1 MAWRQVGMMVA
12 GLLVSGMARADGD
25 ALAEAMSRNPDRF
38 ETRAVDL
45 IAGFGGADGLRA
57 EDIETHIAL
66 ERAGARASGL
76 RRFLAMDLDA
86 DGAVTRAELAVT
98 QHAASAQGRGR
109 MERQFASADADGNDA
124 VDASELAAFG
134 TAAGLQALG
143 ADEADGLRA
152 LMQLDADGNG
162 ALTTAEVA
170 AAVARLDGS
179 G

>member
-38 ETRAVDL
+38 EARAVDL

-86 DGAVTRAELAVT
+86 DGAVTRAELAVA
-98 QHAASAQGRGR
+98 QHAASECWECGCGKFEHR
-109 MERQFASADADGNDA
+109 DGQY
-124 VDASELAAFG
+124 VCSHCG
-134 TAAGLQALG
+134 TAA
-143 ADEADGLRA
+143 
-152 LMQLDADGNG
+152 
-162 ALTTAEVA
+162 
-170 AAVARLDGS
+170 
-179 G
+179 